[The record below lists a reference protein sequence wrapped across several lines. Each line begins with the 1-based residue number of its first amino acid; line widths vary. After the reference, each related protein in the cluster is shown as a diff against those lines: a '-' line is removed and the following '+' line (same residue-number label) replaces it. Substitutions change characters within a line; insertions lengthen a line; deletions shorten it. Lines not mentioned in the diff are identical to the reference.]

1 MNTETILVVDDDVE
15 IAKSI
20 QLYLNS
26 QNYKV
31 LIAHDGQEALDLFHN
46 QTIDLT
52 RECHTDYYVVCE
64 VRRYRQN
71 YGVKHRCGRLY
82 HETVQSDGVDC
93 KSQFC
98 T

>member
-31 LIAHDGQEALDLFHN
+31 LIAHDGQEALDLF
-46 QTIDLT
+46 DG
-52 RECHTDYYVVCE
+52 YYDAE
-64 VRRYRQN
+64 EKRN
-71 YGVKHRCGRLY
+71 
-82 HETVQSDGVDC
+82 
-93 KSQFC
+93 
-98 T
+98 